1 MEEVAQKDKDYSAI
15 IHAIRTGQGHKSLP
29 HNSEGY
35 KLGGE
40 WSSMSIMEE
49 AEAISVSGDDGIDR
63 IFPPKGYRKR
73 IILSL
78 HQGGKHFPIV
88 FATCSK
94 YYRWPG
100 VRVEIKTHVSN
111 CRTCFENSLA
121 KTEAQHPGLTIPL
134 SDLSQMDWICCDLC
148 DVKDKKGKKQ
158 DYLVI
163 VDRYSSFIRAFLLG
177 STRTKNVIRALE
189 EFIET
194 YYGPPLLL
202 TTDRGPQFSR
212 SNNVIRKWATDAG
225 INHKLSSAY
234 SPQSNGEAEQAVKRI
249 KAAIVHS
256 DGTQPGI
263 TLACHTLKW
272 EQQPDKTRSPAELFL
287 NRPPRFPGLPTIPHK
302 IIDNSDTKKLPL
314 LRIFY

>member
-1 MEEVAQKDKDYSAI
+1 MRVMVSMPHLLHDNPLLQQLEEVAQKDKDYSAI
-15 IHAIRTGQGHKSLP
+15 IHTIRTGQGHKSLP

-40 WSSMSIMEE
+40 WSRMSIMEE

-63 IFPPKGYRKR
+63 IFPPKGYRGR
-73 IILSL
+73 IISSL

-163 VDRYSSFIRAFLLG
+163 VDRYSSFVRAFSLG
-177 STRTKNVIRALE
+177 LTRTKNVILALE

-212 SNNVIRKWATDAG
+212 SNNAIRKWATDA
-225 INHKLSSAY
+225 
-234 SPQSNGEAEQAVKRI
+234 
-249 KAAIVHS
+249 
-256 DGTQPGI
+256 
-263 TLACHTLKW
+263 
-272 EQQPDKTRSPAELFL
+272 
-287 NRPPRFPGLPTIPHK
+287 
-302 IIDNSDTKKLPL
+302 
-314 LRIFY
+314 